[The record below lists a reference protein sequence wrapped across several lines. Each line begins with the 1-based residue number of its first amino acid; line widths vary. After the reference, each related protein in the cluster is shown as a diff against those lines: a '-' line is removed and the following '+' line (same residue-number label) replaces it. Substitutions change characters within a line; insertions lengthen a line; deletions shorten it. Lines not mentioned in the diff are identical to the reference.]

1 MTLSE
6 LPLNQAA
13 FIRELPNDVS
23 LIAKL
28 LEHGL
33 VPNTQIQLAHKAP
46 FNGPVAIVLHG
57 TKMSMP
63 SQLAKQIKV
72 QLASES

>member
-6 LPLNQAA
+6 MSLNQTA
-13 FIRELPNDVS
+13 FIREIPNDAH
-23 LIAKL
+23 LMAKL

-46 FNGPVAIVLHG
+46 FNGPVAISLHG
-57 TKMSMP
+57 TKMAMP
-63 SQLAKQIKV
+63 SQLATRIKV